1 MTEFTPW
8 SSLGGG
14 ALIGLSAVLLLWL
27 NGKVAGISGIL
38 SGSVTASDDRS
49 WQIIFLIGL
58 LIGAALLVFLV
69 PDLPA
74 NAIRRDY
81 PLGLVVAA
89 GLLVGFG
96 SRLGSGCTSGH
107 GICGIARLSPRS
119 IVAVAIFA
127 ASGAITVFVLRH
139 LLGVGM

>member
-58 LIGAALLVFLV
+58 LTGAALLVFLV

-74 NAIRRDY
+74 NAIRRGY